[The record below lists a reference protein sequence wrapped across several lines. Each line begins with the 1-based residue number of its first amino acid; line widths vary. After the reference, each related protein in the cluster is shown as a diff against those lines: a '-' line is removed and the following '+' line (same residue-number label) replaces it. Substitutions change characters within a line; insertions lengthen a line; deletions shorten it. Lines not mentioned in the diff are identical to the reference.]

1 MDDLADFL
9 ESQPTRKVTESPL
22 VAEIQATLG
31 NAGLPQE
38 GMDTNELL
46 GEVTEQ
52 LVQHSLFNGHPR
64 FWGYVTSSPA
74 PIGALGDFLASMMNQ
89 NVGAWQLSP
98 MASEIEAQT
107 IRWIAEFVGYP
118 SDCGGL
124 MVSGG
129 NMANFVGFLAGRKVM
144 TPWEIRK
151 EGFQNRRGQVRVYCS
166 DATHT
171 WIQKATDLFGLGTD
185 AIRWI
190 SSDRDQ
196 HMDVGKFEEQIEADK
211 ALGLV
216 PLLVAASAG
225 TVATGAVDPVGAIAD
240 LCERHGLWFHVDG
253 AYFNELNE
261 ALLSRLQEEGD
272 VFLSNAILQG
282 DYVLRACIVN
292 FRTSLQDVQMLPD
305 IVARIGHELDS
316 RLRP

>member
-1 MDDLADFL
+1 MSFSGKSRNNWFSTL
-9 ESQPTRKVTESPL
+9 SST
-22 VAEIQATLG
+22 AT
-31 NAGLPQE
+31 
-38 GMDTNELL
+38 
-46 GEVTEQ
+46 
-52 LVQHSLFNGHPR
+52 
-64 FWGYVTSSPA
+64 
-74 PIGALGDFLASMMNQ
+74 
-89 NVGAWQLSP
+89 
-98 MASEIEAQT
+98 
-107 IRWIAEFVGYP
+107 
-118 SDCGGL
+118 
-124 MVSGG
+124 
-129 NMANFVGFLAGRKVM
+129 
-144 TPWEIRK
+144 
-151 EGFQNRRGQVRVYCS
+151 RVYCS

-196 HMDVGKFEEQIEADK
+196 HMDVGKLEEQIEADK